1 MSRWDTGETRARAA
15 VAVVAGLCR
24 ENREAA
30 EKDCAT
36 EIDHT
41 LQKDLPIFNNYFSP
55 KVVKSEFPTNF
66 NYLCSLFPIFL

>member
-36 EIDHT
+36 EITHYRKIY
-41 LQKDLPIFNNYFSP
+41 LFLIIIFPP
-55 KVVKSEFPTNF
+55 K
-66 NYLCSLFPIFL
+66 